1 MTMAIFLRRGP
12 KCYTLS
18 ILPAIVRVGIGDAMY
33 CPKCGTTLV
42 SRRDAGHGVGYLY
55 CEPGDMGLSL
65 KLQDVLDHRY
75 GENAPPHGMP
85 SPHPVP
91 SPTFPHEWGWYCPG
105 CGVPLNG
112 WLECPRCGKHL
123 RDLAYQLVE
132 LHPHLPSQ
140 DTPSCIV
147 AQVLGL
153 GRSQEK
159 PDRVELQVAVYG
171 ERPRLGLARLRT
183 RSGAVRP
190 VRVVDCVADETHS
203 DRQSHRALVV
213 VEGMARGELQA
224 GEYLEQEP
232 GSDAQDHERQASG
245 ERRPDAE

>member
-1 MTMAIFLRRGP
+1 MAIFLRRGP
-12 KCYTLS
+12 KDYTPS
-18 ILPAIVRVGIGDAMY
+18 ILPAMVRVEMGGAMY
-33 CPKCGTTLV
+33 CPKCGATLV
-42 SRRDAGHGVGYLY
+42 TRRDAGHGASYLY
-55 CEPGDMGLSL
+55 CEPGKMGLSL

-75 GENAPPHGMP
+75 GENAPPSIVQRP
-85 SPHPVP
+85 RPIS
-91 SPTFPHEWGWYCPG
+91 SPTYPHEWGWYCPC

-112 WLECPRCGKHL
+112 WLECPHCGKHL

-132 LHPHLPSQ
+132 LHPHLPPQ
-140 DTPSCIV
+140 DAPSRIV
-147 AQVLGL
+147 AQVLGP

-171 ERPRLGLARLRT
+171 EPPRLGLARLRT

-203 DRQSHRALVV
+203 DRQSRRALVV
-213 VEGMARGELQA
+213 VEDMARGELQA
-224 GEYLEQEP
+224 GDYLEQEP